1 MSRRSLTLL
10 VAVCIVA
17 AAGGAYLARMLSQNG
32 LALQGGTW
40 LPTPRPLGDFSLQ
53 DLQARP
59 FGPQSLDGGPSL
71 LFLGFTYCPDVCP
84 TTLAT
89 LRDLMRSPPLPGL
102 RVLFLT
108 VDPQRDDAATL
119 ARYLAAFDSSFTG
132 LRAQPAQLEP
142 FLRSLGALAVRQPL
156 PGGGYTVDHT
166 ATLYLLDR
174 QARIAA
180 VFTPPFDAGVLRADL
195 ARIGSSGL
203 LH

>member
-1 MSRRSLTLL
+1 M
-10 VAVCIVA
+10 CIVA
-17 AAGGAYLARMLSQNG
+17 AAGGAYLARMLTQDSP
-32 LALQGGTW
+32 ALQGGTW
-40 LPTPRPLGDFSLQ
+40 LPAPRPLGAFSLQ
-53 DLQARP
+53 DLDSKP
-59 FGPQSLDGGPSL
+59 FGPASLERGPSL

-89 LRDLMRSPPLPGL
+89 LRDLMRTPPLPGL

-108 VDPQRDDAATL
+108 VDPERDDAATL
-119 ARYLAAFDSSFTG
+119 ARYLAAFDASFTG
-132 LRAQPAQLEP
+132 LRAQGPALDP

-180 VFTPPFDAGVLRADL
+180 VFTPPFDANTLRADL
-195 ARIGSSGL
+195 VRIGASGL